1 MGLSNLTGKRIKNLR
16 VAKESAL
23 CDHLLQRDSPITF
36 EDFDILPS
44 DSKKFKS
51 LITEN
56 LLIKRDQPVLHKTTK
71 SFPLDLFE

>member
-36 EDFDILPS
+36 DDFDI
-44 DSKKFKS
+44 
-51 LITEN
+51 
-56 LLIKRDQPVLHKTTK
+56 
-71 SFPLDLFE
+71 